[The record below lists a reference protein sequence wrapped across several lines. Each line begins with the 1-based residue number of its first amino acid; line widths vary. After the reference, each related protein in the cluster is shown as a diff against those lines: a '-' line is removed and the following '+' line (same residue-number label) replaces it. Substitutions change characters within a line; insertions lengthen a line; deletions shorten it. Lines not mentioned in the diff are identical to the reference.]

1 MKKILPSV
9 HIFTPL
15 ILQFYF
21 IWVFLGS
28 RKKNHLH
35 SFIFSSSFG
44 GHWGETF
51 YLVCQFIDI
60 FGDQQK
66 GKSDIS
72 KSCYIL
78 WYAIL
83 QKNSLAF
90 IEHCVCNSQ
99 TNLCKELYQH
109 YRWQNRSVNKQGS
122 KSEITEEIKPP
133 KLESSRLLTYLEN
146 LSWNRKEEMNF
157 PFNKSK
163 GVDGQK
169 SVTSSKF
176 HLMF

>member
-15 ILQFYF
+15 LLQFYF
-21 IWVFLGS
+21 IRVFLGS

-35 SFIFSSSFG
+35 SFIFSPSFG
-44 GHWGETF
+44 GYGEETF
-51 YLVCQFIDI
+51 YLVCQFVGI

-83 QKNSLAF
+83 QKNSLVF
-90 IEHCVCNSQ
+90 IEHWVCNSQ
-99 TNLCKELYQH
+99 SNLHKEHYQH
-109 YRWQNRSVNKQGS
+109 YRWQNRSVNKQVS
-122 KSEITEEIKPP
+122 KSEITKEIKPP

-146 LSWNRKEEMNF
+146 LSWNSKEEMDF

-163 GVDGQK
+163 GVDGHK
-169 SVTSSKF
+169 SLIQNST
-176 HLMF
+176 